1 MKKFFAEFKTFIMRG
16 NVLDLAVGVIVGS
29 AFTAIVTALTNN
41 ILKPFINWLLFLIFG
56 GNDALSIYTFLVRAE
71 DATGAVDLAKS
82 VYIDWGSLIN
92 AIINFLIVA
101 FILFLIVKAINAVT
115 EGNEKLKKEMKRNKL
130 TKSDKKEMR
139 EAGLNPKNCAD
150 VKKFVEDKEARAKA
164 QAEEE
169 DRQKKLEE
177 EEAKK
182 HTTEG
187 LLEQIKELLE
197 KQAK

>member
-56 GNDALSIYTFLVRAE
+56 GNDALSIYTFLVKTE

-82 VYIDWGSLIN
+82 IYIDWGSLIN

-101 FILFLIVKAINAVT
+101 VILFLIVKAINAVT
-115 EGNEKLKKEMKRNKL
+115 EGNEKLKKEIKRNKL
-130 TKSDKKEMR
+130 SKADKKEMR
-139 EAGLNPKNCAD
+139 TAGLNPKNVAD
-150 VKKFVEDKEARAKA
+150 VKKFVEDKEAQAKA
-164 QAEEE
+164 QEEE
-169 DRQKKLEE
+169 AEKQKKLEE

>member
-41 ILKPFINWLLFLIFG
+41 ILKPFINWLLYLIFG
-56 GNDALSIYTFLVRAE
+56 GNDALSIYTFLVRTE

-82 VYIDWGSLIN
+82 IYIDWGSLIN

-115 EGNEKLKKEMKRNKL
+115 EGNEKLKKEIKRNKL
-130 TKSDKKEMR
+130 TKANKKEMR
-139 EAGLNPKNCAD
+139 TAGLNPKNVAD
-150 VKKFVEDKEARAKA
+150 VKKFVADKEAQEKA
-164 QAEEE
+164 QAEEAE
-169 DRQKKLEE
+169 KQKKLEE

>member
-101 FILFLIVKAINAVT
+101 FILFLIVKAINAVS

-150 VKKFVEDKEARAKA
+150 VKKFVEDKEAQAKA